1 MLADYF
7 GRGVF
12 NTVPNLD
19 AALSAQVVRKELP
32 VVSWGPQN
40 AGPGS
45 EAILR
50 KNEGKTNVN
59 SAGNLSKTNSEIIV
73 DHFLTL

>member
-12 NTVPNLD
+12 NTVPTLE
-19 AALSAQVVRKELP
+19 AAISTRVVRKELP

-45 EAILR
+45 EAMLR
-50 KNEGKTNVN
+50 KNEGKINVN
-59 SAGNLSKTNSEIIV
+59 SGY
-73 DHFLTL
+73 

>member
-12 NTVPNLD
+12 NTMPSLE
-19 AALSAQVVRKELP
+19 AAISNRAVRKELP

-45 EAILR
+45 EAMLR
-50 KNEGKTNVN
+50 KNEGKTQVN
-59 SAGNLSKTNSEIIV
+59 SGNQYHL
-73 DHFLTL
+73 FFF